1 MLHNLPPLPPIKGG
15 DESTFPRASSARKYI
30 QTDDDEGFEENAIPG
45 QVEDT
50 DGKVKKEVQ
59 FKTRGES
66 IADGLGE
73 DGDHNISM
81 ESIPSRPARRLFFCC
96 CRRPKKS
103 SSDKKSAKEDDEE
116 QIIVSN
122 DKSDEREE
130 IEIHNNGSDRSTV
143 EFQEA
148 SSTDR

>member
-1 MLHNLPPLPPIKGG
+1 MDIFIEKRQLVIISYCQILDI
-15 DESTFPRASSARKYI
+15 EIIS
-30 QTDDDEGFEENAIPG
+30 GFEENAIPG

-73 DGDHNISM
+73 DGDHNSSM
-81 ESIPSRPARRLFFCC
+81 ESIPSKPARRLFFCC

-103 SSDKKSAKEDDEE
+103 SSAKKSAKEEDEE
-116 QIIVSN
+116 QIVVSN

>member
-1 MLHNLPPLPPIKGG
+1 MI
-15 DESTFPRASSARKYI
+15 S
-30 QTDDDEGFEENAIPG
+30 GFEENAIPG

-73 DGDHNISM
+73 DGDHNSSM
-81 ESIPSRPARRLFFCC
+81 ESIPSKPARRLFCC
-96 CRRPKKS
+96 RCRRPKKS
-103 SSDKKSAKEDDEE
+103 SPDKKSEIDEDEE
-116 QIIVSN
+116 QIVVSN

-130 IEIHNNGSDRSTV
+130 IEIQNNGSDRSTV